1 MSGEQVRLKLRLES
15 LEKAAAEGNEGAV
28 GEARLLAA
36 WLDGE
41 AAINHKR
48 ADDRCKVLVGA
59 LVGTALISGRSVV
72 LSDQRALIDALDAF
86 LVRPAER
93 EAVLGA
99 NGTGSEAFH
108 RVFGPAL
115 FAD

>member
-1 MSGEQVRLKLRLES
+1 MSGEQVRLKRRLES

-59 LVGTALISGRSVV
+59 LVGAALSSGRSVV
-72 LSDQRALIDALDAF
+72 LSDPQALLDDLSEF
-86 LVRPAER
+86 LIRPAER
-93 EAVLGA
+93 EAVLGTD
-99 NGTGSEAFH
+99 GTGSEAFR
-108 RVFGPAL
+108 RVFGPTP
-115 FAD
+115 